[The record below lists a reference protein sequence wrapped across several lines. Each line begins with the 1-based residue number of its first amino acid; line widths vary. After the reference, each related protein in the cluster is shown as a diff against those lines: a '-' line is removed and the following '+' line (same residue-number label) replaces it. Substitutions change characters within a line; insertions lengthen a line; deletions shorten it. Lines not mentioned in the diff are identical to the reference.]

1 MSDPPRLDY
10 EKLDVYQRAIEF
22 LHVALKIT
30 TELPRGESELRS
42 QLKRAAMSIPLN
54 IAEGSGKNGPADRAR
69 FHAIARGSAM
79 ECGALIDVLAI
90 AGYARADDARQAKA
104 LVARIVAM
112 LSRMCR

>member
-10 EKLDVYQRAIEF
+10 ERLDVYQRAIEF
-22 LHVALKIT
+22 LQLALRIT
-30 TELPRGESELRS
+30 SELPRGESDLRS

-54 IAEGSGKNGPADRAR
+54 IAEGSGKTGAADRAR

-79 ECGALIDVLAI
+79 ECAALMDVCAI
-90 AGYARADDARQAKA
+90 GGYASAEDARRGKELA
-104 LVARIVAM
+104 ARMVAM

>member
-1 MSDPPRLDY
+1 MSESPLMDY

-22 LHVALKIT
+22 LQLALRIT
-30 TELPRGESELRS
+30 NDLPRGESELRS

-54 IAEGSGKNGPADRAR
+54 IAEGCGKNGPADRAR

-79 ECGALIDVLAI
+79 ECGALLQVCAI
-90 AGYARADDARQAKA
+90 AGYANGDEARQGRE
-104 LVARIVAM
+104 LTIRIVAM